1 MKLGFIVL
9 SYANMTPPPLRFSG
23 QNGCRVLTLRVNSVL
38 EHSVPDNEGR
48 VSSGEG
54 KEAVDLDPRASQCGV
69 DLSEPFNYPRALA
82 EPLDFLLGRACEDPE
97 REGLFALT
105 QKNAEKEGQGANH
118 PVSPYESLRVILITA
133 SPLLKL

>member
-1 MKLGFIVL
+1 MKGAHHQAKAKKPWT
-9 SYANMTPPPLRFSG
+9 STP
-23 QNGCRVLTLRVNSVL
+23 
-38 EHSVPDNEGR
+38 E
-48 VSSGEG
+48 
-54 KEAVDLDPRASQCGV
+54 ASQCGV

-97 REGLFALT
+97 REGLFART

-118 PVSPYESLRVILITA
+118 PISPYESLRVILITA